1 MGEPNSL
8 ARLVLGAGAAKQVEN
23 PLMIL
28 GIDTTAVVGDL
39 EDRKAELCP
48 APDMRCRR
56 ERPA

>member
-1 MGEPNSL
+1 MGEANSL

-23 PLMIL
+23 PLMVL

-39 EDRKAELCP
+39 ENRKAELGA
-48 APDMRCRR
+48 APDQRCRR